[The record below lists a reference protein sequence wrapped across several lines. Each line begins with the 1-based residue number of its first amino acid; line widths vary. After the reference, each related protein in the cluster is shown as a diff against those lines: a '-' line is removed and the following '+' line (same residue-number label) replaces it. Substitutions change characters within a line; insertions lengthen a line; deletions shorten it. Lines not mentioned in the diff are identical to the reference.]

1 MRLGLCLSLLP
12 LWCLLACTDDPS
24 GPPPTPSASLET
36 EPERPRQLQVLAAVD
51 VQGRTGPGDRPFQAS
66 RRTGRMGQYPCTS
79 CHEQPIVELSA
90 AAVERRWSHLNLRI
104 EHAAALRCGTCHRY
118 ASLDQ
123 LQLIDGD
130 AVDFDHSYQVCAQCH
145 SPQARDW
152 AGGAHG
158 KRLGGW
164 RGDRVVETCTGCHD
178 PHAPAFPRR
187 MPQLYPQVPRT
198 GTDR

>member
-1 MRLGLCLSLLP
+1 MRLGPLCLLLSL
-12 LWCLLACTDDPS
+12 CLLACTDNAS
-24 GPPPTPSASLET
+24 GPPPPPAAALET
-36 EPERPRQLQVLAAVD
+36 GARLRQLQVLEVVD
-51 VQGRTGPGDRPFQAS
+51 VLGATGPGGTRFQAAK
-66 RRTGRMGQYPCTS
+66 RTGLIGQYPCRS
-79 CHEQPIVELSA
+79 CHEQALVEPFSA
-90 AAVERRWSHLNLRI
+90 EVTRRWSHLDIRVD
-104 EHAAALRCGTCHRY
+104 HAAALRCGTCHNY
-118 ASLDQ
+118 EDLGQ
-123 LQLIDGD
+123 LQLIDAD
-130 AVDFDHSYQVCAQCH
+130 PVDFDHSYQVCAQCH

-178 PHAPAFPRR
+178 PHAPAFPKR